1 MLFRK
6 MLRELKMHFGQ
17 FFSIFLLALLA
28 MMIYVTFEGHVLSEE
43 IARETF
49 HEECNLS
56 DLWVYGE
63 GFSKEQLE
71 TVRKLD
77 FVKDAQLRTQIRG
90 TAPDCDDAQV
100 DIYMMDEERVNKGY
114 VIDFRGSS
122 GTCHCNI
129 YEPYGRK
136 TENPDWNY
144 ECHGNE
150 AGQNFNSLCKLQ
162 YSAISTWCTCGLY
175 EL

>member
-43 IARETF
+43 TARETF

-63 GFSKEQLE
+63 G
-71 TVRKLD
+71 
-77 FVKDAQLRTQIRG
+77 
-90 TAPDCDDAQV
+90 
-100 DIYMMDEERVNKGY
+100 
-114 VIDFRGSS
+114 
-122 GTCHCNI
+122 
-129 YEPYGRK
+129 
-136 TENPDWNY
+136 
-144 ECHGNE
+144 
-150 AGQNFNSLCKLQ
+150 
-162 YSAISTWCTCGLY
+162 
-175 EL
+175 